1 MKIILTLLARDEA
14 DIIRENILFHLNQGV
29 DFIVATDNDSND
41 GTTEILREFEKMGV
55 LHYIFQ
61 AEHIHAQSTL

>member
-29 DFIVATDNDSND
+29 DFIVA
-41 GTTEILREFEKMGV
+41 IR
-55 LHYIFQ
+55 
-61 AEHIHAQSTL
+61 